1 MNSDDLRKK
10 EVCWKAVGRLID
22 LKSGRSRPGREQR
35 ADMFGIQEAGSSW
48 ALLCSEAS
56 RTPTSLRLRVQP
68 SLRWS
73 MYLTVALLVR
83 REL

>member
-10 EVCWKAVGRLID
+10 EVCWKAVGRLMD
-22 LKSGRSRPGREQR
+22 LKSGRRSRPGREQR

-56 RTPTSLRLRVQP
+56 RTLTSLH
-68 SLRWS
+68 
-73 MYLTVALLVR
+73 
-83 REL
+83 